1 MFNYFLC
8 YWNIIDKINFVIVFW
23 FYIVVL
29 RVDKKYFFLFMEKNF
44 KKNKYIK
51 IFVYVLKYFF
61 DRRFCMF
68 FGY

>member
-1 MFNYFLC
+1 MILCFGLVNGGELCILSGWKYFLFL
-8 YWNIIDKINFVIVFW
+8 ILGD
-23 FYIVVL
+23 
-29 RVDKKYFFLFMEKNF
+29 FLFMEKNF